1 MYLTDGNYDMGKMM
15 SHQNTATVVNGMQFG
30 YVPNMAH
37 NLLVMG
43 DPEKKISA
51 VLPSQRWS

>member
-1 MYLTDGNYDMGKMM
+1 MIWAKC
-15 SHQNTATVVNGMQFG
+15 SHQNTATVVNGYQFG

-43 DPEKKISA
+43 DPEKNQCCS
-51 VLPSQRWS
+51 PTMEWS